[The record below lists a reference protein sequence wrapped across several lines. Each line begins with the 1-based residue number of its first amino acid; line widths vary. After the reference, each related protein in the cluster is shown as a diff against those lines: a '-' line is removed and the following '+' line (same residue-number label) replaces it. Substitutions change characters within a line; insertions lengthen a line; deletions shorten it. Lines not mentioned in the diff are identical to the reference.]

1 MSVQQDLQIRR
12 ADYSDAS
19 DAAAIIELMQTYA
32 QDPMGG
38 NEPLSAYTVEH
49 LVSRLADISGAFT
62 LLALNGESRVGLV
75 TCFEGFS
82 TFKCKPLLNIHD
94 VIVLPSHRGKGIVG
108 QMLDRVEGIAREL
121 GCCKLTLEVLEGNE
135 AARRAYE
142 KAGFVDYELLP
153 ETGRAIF
160 QHKLLG

>member
-1 MSVQQDLQIRR
+1 MPDRQSLSIRP
-12 ADYSDAS
+12 ADYTDSS
-19 DAAAIIELMQTYA
+19 DAAAIIRLMQSYA

-38 NEPLSAYTVEH
+38 GEPLSEEAARN
-49 LVSRLADISGAFT
+49 LVPSLAQIPGALT
-62 LLALNGESRVGLV
+62 LLAFSGGEAVGLV

-94 VIVLPSHRGKGIVG
+94 VIVLQPYRGQGVVG
-108 QMLDRVEGIAREL
+108 EMLQQVEQIARER

-135 AARRAYE
+135 AARRAYG
-142 KAGFVDYELLP
+142 KAGFTDYRLLP

-160 QHKLLG
+160 QHKLIG

>member
-1 MSVQQDLQIRR
+1 MPVSQALLVRR

-19 DAAAIIELMQTYA
+19 DAAAIIQLMQAYA

-38 NEPLSAYTVEH
+38 GEPLSEYTVEH
-49 LVSRLADISGAFT
+49 LVPSLSQIPGAFT
-62 LLALNGESRVGLV
+62 LLAVGGEEAIGLV

-94 VIVLPSHRGKGIVG
+94 IIVLPSHRGNGIVG
-108 QMLDRVEGIAREL
+108 EMLLQVERIALAR

-135 AARRAYE
+135 AARRAYA
-142 KAGFVDYELLP
+142 KAGFADYMLLP
-153 ETGRAIF
+153 QTGRAIF
-160 QHKLLG
+160 QHKLIG

>member
-19 DAAAIIELMQTYA
+19 DAAAIIDLMQAYS
-32 QDPMGG
+32 QDAMGG
-38 NEPLSAYTVEH
+38 GEPLSDYTIEH
-49 LVSRLADISGAFT
+49 LVPSLADISGAFT
-62 LLALNGESRVGLV
+62 LLAFNGEKTVGLV

-94 VIVLPSHRGKGIVG
+94 VIVLTSHRGKGIVG
-108 QMLDRVEGIAREL
+108 KMLDEVERIARER
-121 GCCKLTLEVLEGNE
+121 GCCKLTLEVLEGNT

-160 QHKLLG
+160 QHKLIG

>member
-1 MSVQQDLQIRR
+1 MPVSQDLHIRR

-19 DAAAIIELMQTYA
+19 DAAAIVNLMQVYA

-38 NEPLSAYTVEH
+38 GEPLSEEVTEQ
-49 LVSRLADISGAFT
+49 LVTSLAQIPGALT
-62 LLALNGESRVGLV
+62 LLAMEGEEAVGLV

-82 TFKCKPLLNIHD
+82 TFRCKPLLNIHD
-94 VIVLPSHRGKGIVG
+94 VIVLPSRRGNGIVG
-108 QMLDRVEGIAREL
+108 RMLEQVEQLARER

-135 AARRAYE
+135 AARQAYS
-142 KAGFVDYELLP
+142 KAGFTDYMLLP

-160 QHKLLG
+160 QHKLIG

>member
-1 MSVQQDLQIRR
+1 MSVVQDLHIRR

-19 DAAAIIELMQTYA
+19 DAAAIVALMQAYA

-38 NEPLSAYTVEH
+38 SKPLSAYTVEH
-49 LVSRLADISGAFT
+49 LVSRLAHIPGAFT
-62 LLALNGESRVGLV
+62 LLILQGERAVGLV

-94 VIVLPSHRGKGIVG
+94 VIVLPSHRGRGIVG
-108 QMLDRVEGIAREL
+108 QMLDRVERIARER

-135 AARRAYE
+135 AARRAYA